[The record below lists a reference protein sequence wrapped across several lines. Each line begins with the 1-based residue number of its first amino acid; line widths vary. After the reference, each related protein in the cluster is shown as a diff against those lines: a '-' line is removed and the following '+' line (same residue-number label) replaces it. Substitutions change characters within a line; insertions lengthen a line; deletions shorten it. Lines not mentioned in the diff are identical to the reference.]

1 MRFSQLPAEADEIDT
16 DKLKTAPADL
26 SKLSNVVDNDIVKK
40 AIHDKQVTKVNAVDA
55 SKLVAKA
62 QYG

>member
-40 AIHDKQVTKVNAVDA
+40 AIHDKQFTKVNAVDA
-55 SKLVAKA
+55 SKLVSKA